1 VSAQIVNAIAVSR
14 TTDLSFGAAVA
25 GTGGRVVLSPSAQPT
40 RIAFGGTTLGS
51 SAGVLAATFSVT
63 GQPGASFNIAL
74 PGPITITSGASG
86 TPGGSS
92 MTVTDFRSSPS
103 GTGTLAADGTT
114 LYVGATLNVG
124 ADQPL
129 GQYAGTFAVTVAYD

>member
-1 VSAQIVNAIAVSR
+1 VSAQIVNAIGVSR

-25 GTGGRVVLSPSAQPT
+25 GMGGQVVLSPSAQPT
-40 RIAFGGTTLGS
+40 RIAVGGTTLGS
-51 SAGVLAATFSVT
+51 PAGVCAATFSVT
-63 GQPGASFNIAL
+63 GQPGASFRIAL
-74 PGPITITSGASG
+74 PGPITITSGTSG
-86 TPGGSS
+86 ESS

-129 GQYAGTFAVTVAYD
+129 GRYAGTFAVTVAYD